1 MQNETFLVTGA
12 LGCLGAWVLKHLV
25 ERDVRVIAT
34 DLGGDPVRPRLV
46 MSEEALAKVVWRN
59 LDVTDTKAV
68 TRMVADEGVTRIV
81 HLAGLQIPFCR
92 ENPALGSAVNVTGTI
107 NIFEAARA
115 AGVQGLAY
123 ASSLAAL
130 GPATD
135 YDTWPLP
142 DDAIPAPRTL
152 YGAYKV
158 ANEQTAGV
166 YAADWG
172 LGSVGLRPCVVY
184 GVGRDQGVTA
194 DFAKAVLASVAG
206 RSFHIRTGGLIP
218 MQHAS
223 DVARMF
229 IGCAEASV
237 QDARVC
243 NMRNDVI
250 RTEDFIAALS
260 QVVPS
265 AEVTYDQGSDFPFPA
280 DLSDDGLRD
289 ILGTVPHTPLIDAL
303 GQDATMYRDLV
314 DRNAIDLGQ
323 LDA

>member
-1 MQNETFLVTGA
+1 MQNDTFLVTGA

-25 ERDVRVIAT
+25 DRGVRVIAT
-34 DLGGDPVRPRLV
+34 DLGGEPVRPRLV
-46 MSEEALAKVVWRN
+46 MTEDAIAKVTWHV

-68 TRMVADEGVTRIV
+68 AKLVADEGVTRIV

-92 ENPALGSAVNVTGTI
+92 ANPALGSAVNVTGTI

-172 LGSVGLRPCVVY
+172 VGSVGLRPCVVY

-194 DFAKAVLASVAG
+194 DFAKAILASVAG
-206 RSFHIRTGGLIP
+206 RPFHIRTCGLIP

-229 IGCAEASV
+229 IGCAEAGVS
-237 QDARVC
+237 DARVC
-243 NMRNDVI
+243 NLRNDVI
-250 RTEDFIAALS
+250 RTEDFIAALK
-260 QVVPS
+260 QVIPS
-265 AEVTYDQGSDFPFPA
+265 ADVTYDEGSEFPFPA
-280 DLSDDGLRD
+280 DLSDKGLQD
-289 ILGTVPHTPLIDAL
+289 VLGSVPYTPLSEAL
-303 GQDATMYRDLV
+303 AQDAAMYRELV
-314 DRNAIDLGQ
+314 ERDAIDLGQ
-323 LDA
+323 LDV